1 MQPKDT
7 SIVLLVKFKPSFFL
21 WGLLQLA
28 FGRFFMR
35 KIPGL
40 NFFKLLG
47 SGKNGGFTLKPGLN
61 HQGLFCCFES
71 EKFAQD
77 FLKNSNIV
85 KKYKRAAE
93 EFFSVELKS
102 YSTRGTW
109 SQNTINEVTTTPD
122 AGPIAS
128 LTRASIKITKARKFW
143 SLAPDSENSL
153 SSFKGCFLSIGLGEA
168 PILRQATFSIW
179 NNADSLNT
187 YARTGAHLK
196 AIKMANQEEFFS
208 ESMFVRFKP
217 TNFEGVWQGKNF
229 D

>member
-1 MQPKDT
+1 MQPEDT
-7 SIVLLVKFKPSFFL
+7 SIVLLIKFKSSYFL

-47 SGKNGGFTLKPGLN
+47 SGKNGGFSLKPGLN
-61 HQGLFCCFES
+61 RQGLFCCFQSDES
-71 EKFAQD
+71 ARN
-77 FLKNSNIV
+77 FLKNSMVV
-85 KKYKRAAE
+85 KRYKKRSD

-109 SQNTINEVTTTPD
+109 SQNTINESISVPTTC
-122 AGPIAS
+122 PIAS
-128 LTRASIKITKARKFW
+128 LTRASIKITKAKKFW

-153 SSFKGCFLSIGLGEA
+153 RSYEGCFLSAGLGEA
-168 PILRQATFSIW
+168 PILRQATFSMW
-179 NNADSLNT
+179 TDPKSLND

-196 AIKMANQEEFFS
+196 AIKLANQEKFFS

-217 TNFEGVWQGKNF
+217 INPKGVWRGKTF
-229 D
+229 G